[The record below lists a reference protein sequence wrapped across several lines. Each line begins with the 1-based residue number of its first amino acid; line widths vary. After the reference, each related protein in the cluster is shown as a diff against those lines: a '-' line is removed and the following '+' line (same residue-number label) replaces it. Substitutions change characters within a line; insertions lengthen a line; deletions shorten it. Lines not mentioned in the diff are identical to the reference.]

1 MVPTKHCR
9 KSIGLWIRRVAA
21 SAFAGV
27 RHAERLFKRDDGF
40 LSLCGD
46 PSSPAAS
53 VHHDVRKAG
62 VSACA
67 PIAGTE
73 ITRIPVP
80 AENLIRGYTT
90 HHLLERTSFLVVEI
104 AVVVNAEVVVGVL
117 ELVKF
122 DRSLHRNTDL

>member
-80 AENLIRGYTT
+80 AENLIRVKD
-90 HHLLERTSFLVVEI
+90 LLAHDIEALGRRETQHDRLKDFY
-104 AVVVNAEVVVGVL
+104 AAL
-117 ELVKF
+117 EF
-122 DRSLHRNTDL
+122 AR